1 MARAAPLRD
10 PDRTREALLEAA
22 FDEIYEQGFR
32 AASLDNI
39 LRRTGVTKGALY
51 HHFPSKSAL
60 GYAVVDEIIVPHAG
74 EHWERLI
81 DCEGNPVDAL
91 LELIQEEV
99 DGADDHR
106 VSCGCPFNNL
116 VQEMAGLDEGFR
128 QRLHRIQAQ
137 WREAIAAALTRGQNN
152 GQVRKDID
160 VDETAAMLVASYEGC
175 VGLAKCGQSK
185 ELFDTCMRGVANYV
199 RGLRPNN

>member
-1 MARAAPLRD
+1 MPTTARQRD

-51 HHFPSKSAL
+51 HHFPSKTAL
-60 GYAVVDEIIVPHAG
+60 GYAVVDEIIFRHAG
-74 EHWERLI
+74 ERWARLG
-81 DCEGNPVDAL
+81 DCQGDSIDAL
-91 LELIQEEV
+91 LDLIQEEV
-99 DGADDHR
+99 DTADDHR
-106 VSCGCPFNNL
+106 VACGCPFNNL
-116 VQEMAGLDEGFR
+116 VQEMAGIDEGFR
-128 QRLHRIQAQ
+128 KRLHRIQAQ
-137 WREAIAAALTRGQNN
+137 WREAIASALAKGQKS

-160 VDETAAMLVASYEGC
+160 PAQAATLLVASYEGC

-185 ELFDTCMRGVANYV
+185 ELFGACMLGLADYV
-199 RGLRPNN
+199 RTLRPAT